1 MKTQPRVSILTC
13 IGCLLILLI
22 SACGDDDNY
31 NDDYEDIEP
40 PVIEYSYLEQALAE
54 ALGKTPGEEI
64 TPDELATLTH
74 LKLPHPR
81 FPASFV
87 EKYFLGWTN
96 IDLLVHCINLK
107 ELDFAQHGIDDFS
120 PLARLTRL
128 ERLNLSR
135 TLISDFQPLTG
146 LVNLQELDLSGN
158 QLNDLTN
165 LEPLAGLVNLQ
176 QLDLSANQVNDLT
189 VLADMVQLKGLYL
202 DDNQI
207 HDIAPLANLIQLKE
221 LNLRDNQI
229 RDITPLANLIQINK
243 LNLQDN
249 MIVDLKPLVDN
260 LGLVNE
266 NPGHL
271 EEDFGWAGDTVTLS
285 GNPLSDVS
293 INVYIPALQARG
305 VTVR

>member
-1 MKTQPRVSILTC
+1 MKKQRCVSIITC

-22 SACGDDDNY
+22 SACSDDAADDDNY

-87 EKYFLGWTN
+87 AKYFLGWTN
-96 IDLLVHCINLK
+96 IDLLAHCINLK
-107 ELDFAQHGIDDFS
+107 ELDLTQHGIDDFS

-135 TLISDFQPLTG
+135 TLISDLEPLTE
-146 LVNLQELDLSGN
+146 LVNLQKLDLSGN
-158 QLNDLTN
+158 QLNDLTA
-165 LEPLAGLVNLQ
+165 LAG
-176 QLDLSANQVNDLT
+176 
-189 VLADMVQLKGLYL
+189 M
-202 DDNQI
+202 
-207 HDIAPLANLIQLKE
+207 IQLKE
-221 LNLRDNQI
+221 LYLHDNQI
-229 RDITPLANLIQINK
+229 RDIKPLANLTQIEKFYLHN
-243 LNLQDN
+243 N

-260 LGLVNE
+260 PGLVNK
-266 NPGHL
+266 NPVHL
-271 EEDFGWAGDTVTLS
+271 EGGFEWRADVVTVRD
-285 GNPLSDVS
+285 NPLSDVS
-293 INVYIPALQARG
+293 RNVYIPALEARG
-305 VTVR
+305 VIVRH

>member
-1 MKTQPRVSILTC
+1 MKKQLFSSIIAV

-22 SACGDDDNY
+22 SACGDVPDDDSDDN
-31 NDDYEDIEP
+31 NTDDD
-40 PVIEYSYLEQALAE
+40 EYGHPITSYTHLEEALAK

-74 LKLPHPR
+74 LTLPPPR
-81 FPASFV
+81 SPGPLARFV
-87 EKYFLGWTN
+87 GWPN
-96 IDLLVHCINLK
+96 MDLLAYCINLK
-107 ELDFAQHGIDDFS
+107 ELDLSHNGISDFS
-120 PLARLTRL
+120 WLARLTRL
-128 ERLNLSR
+128 EQLNLR
-135 TLISDFQPLTG
+135 NTVISDLQPI
-146 LVNLQELDLSGN
+146 
-158 QLNDLTN
+158 
-165 LEPLAGLVNLQ
+165 AGLVNLQ
-176 QLDLSANQVNDLT
+176 KLDLSVNQVNDLT
-189 VLADMVQLKGLYL
+189 ALAGM
-202 DDNQI
+202 
-207 HDIAPLANLIQLKE
+207 IQLKE
-221 LNLRDNQI
+221 LNLQWNQIHDITPLVNLIQIKELYLQHNQI